1 MMTSAAAPDRGA
13 ARRRQTMSWRGR
25 RRRLWFGLL
34 TILGL
39 AERGYFI
46 PHRYTAARSGTDE
59 RPAYPAI
66 ETLFAE
72 KRAEFQAVLNL
83 LDDYAPEMSRIGAAP
98 VPGSPAAR
106 EPQARWNQA
115 WFPRLDAAIAYA
127 LVRKLAPR
135 RIVEIGSGHS
145 TRFFARAVAD
155 GGLTTR
161 IRAIDPAPRAA
172 IVGLPVEIYRTT
184 LQALFSS
191 TDATLFETLRAGDIL
206 AIDSSH
212 ILMPGS
218 DVDILLGRVLP
229 SLPPGVLVHIH
240 DVFLPDD
247 YPVEWDWRGYN
258 EQLGILP
265 LLLGG
270 RFEVMFASRYVATR
284 MAAAFEASVAA
295 RLPLGPRAPDSSLW
309 LRSLAGSA

>member
-1 MMTSAAAPDRGA
+1 MTTSAAAPDRGA
-13 ARRRQTMSWRGR
+13 VGRRQTMPWRGR

-34 TILGL
+34 TVLGL

-46 PHRYTAARSGTDE
+46 PHRYTKTRGGADE

-66 ETLFAE
+66 ETLFAG

-83 LDDYAPEMSRIGAAP
+83 LDDYEAEMSRIGAAP
-98 VPGSPAAR
+98 A
-106 EPQARWNQA
+106 PQPRWNQA
-115 WFPRLDAAIAYA
+115 WFPRLDAAVAYA
-127 LVRKLAPR
+127 LVRKHAPR
-135 RIVEIGSGHS
+135 CIVEIGSGHS

-155 GGLTTR
+155 GGLATR
-161 IRAIDPAPRAA
+161 IGAIDPAPRAA
-172 IVGLPVEIYRTT
+172 IEGLPVEFYRTT
-184 LQALFSS
+184 LQALFSAGD
-191 TDATLFETLRAGDIL
+191 TAPFETLRAGDIL

-247 YPVEWDWRGYN
+247 YPAEWDWRGYN

-309 LRSLAGSA
+309 LRSLAGAA